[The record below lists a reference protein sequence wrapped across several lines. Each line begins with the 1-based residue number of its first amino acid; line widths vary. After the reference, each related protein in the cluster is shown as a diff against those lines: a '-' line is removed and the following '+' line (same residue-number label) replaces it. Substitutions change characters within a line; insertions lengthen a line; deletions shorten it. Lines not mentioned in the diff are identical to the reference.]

1 MKNLLRIS
9 LFALVLVVV
18 AISLSLFPRGWLFV
32 AAEQVPYP
40 PPHSAN
46 NPLAVEPYPPP
57 PLPSQPSPYPPPESE
72 GSAPFEIGSVKF
84 NEALLEDAKSYASIY
99 NISVDEA
106 AMRLTLQGIAENI
119 NASLLTKE
127 GTTFA
132 GLWIQHEPD
141 YRVIVRF
148 TNNGDVT
155 IKSYIQNTP
164 LFNLV
169 EVQTA
174 DISFKELQLKQL
186 QTTQIMRQS
195 NIPFRTGINVMENS
209 VDVHVLDT
217 AEVYTFLQDLNIA
230 LPEHTRIIKV
240 NEIGKEVTDIYGGL
254 ALTTCTS
261 GFSVVDSEGTAGI
274 TTAGHCSNQQYFNG
288 LLLPFKAGTTGG
300 DYDIQWHRGD
310 HAFEV
315 VGRIEDGLG
324 GRAILAEKFRD
335 SQVIGDYVCKYGMA
349 TGRECGFIAEVFVN
363 GTNVRVDD
371 VLVGGGDSGGP
382 WFLLNTA
389 YGTTIYSCE
398 LGDGTPCA
406 IYGPVDI
413 IHDILGL
420 TLAYRIYLPI
430 ID

>member
-18 AISLSLFPRGWLFV
+18 ATSLSLFPQSWLSV
-32 AAEQVPYP
+32 AAEQMPYP
-40 PPHSAN
+40 PDLAN
-46 NPLAVEPYPPP
+46 NTLAGEPYPPP
-57 PLPSQPSPYPPPESE
+57 SLPSQPSPYPPPESE
-72 GSAPFEIGSVKF
+72 GGDSIDNGSVKF
-84 NEALLEDAKSYASIY
+84 KEALLEDAKTYASIY
-99 NISVDEA
+99 NVSVDEA
-106 AMRLTLQGIAENI
+106 AKRLTLQGIAENI
-119 NASLLTKE
+119 NASLVTKE

-164 LFNLV
+164 LLNLV
-169 EVQTA
+169 EVRTA
-174 DISFKELQLKQL
+174 DVSFEELKLEQL
-186 QTTQIMRQS
+186 QTTQIMSQS
-195 NIPFRTGINVMENS
+195 NIPFRTGINVMENR
-209 VDVHVLDT
+209 VEVYVLDT
-217 AEVYTFLQDLNIA
+217 AEVSTFLRDSNIA

-261 GFSVVDSEGTAGI
+261 GFSVVDNEGTAGI
-274 TTAGHCSNQQYFNG
+274 TTAGHCSNQQYYNG
-288 LLLPFKAGTTGG
+288 VLLPFKAGTTGG

-310 HAFEV
+310 HAFNV

-324 GRAILAEKFRD
+324 GRAILDEKFRD
-335 SQVIGDYVCKYGMA
+335 SQVVGGFVCKYGKT
-349 TGRECGFIAEVFVN
+349 TGRECGFIAQVYVN

-371 VLVGGGDSGGP
+371 LTVEGGDSGGP
-382 WFLLNTA
+382 WFLSDMA

-406 IYGPVDI
+406 VYGPVDI

-420 TLAYRIYLPI
+420 TLAYRVYLPI
-430 ID
+430 IIK